1 MKIKKITIIVLSVLI
16 IAAVAWKV
24 YDYKTN
30 TKNYSTGIYESEINY
45 ITNSNS
51 SADKFI
57 TTLQEQL
64 SSYPGNSKLLT
75 KLGAAYIQKAR
86 ESYDPEFYSLAEEVL
101 NRAIKTEPNNFLAM
115 AELGSVYLSRH
126 HFREALELALKALD
140 INPYSTYTYGV
151 LVDAQ
156 VELGMYDE
164 AIQSVQKMIDTR
176 PDLSSYSRVSY
187 IRELKGDT
195 QGAIDAMKSAVT
207 AGSPIAENTAW
218 CRVQLGNIF
227 YNKGDAETAEKI
239 FQFVVKDF
247 PNYIHGYGGLAKIKV
262 FRKEYKEAIE
272 LYQKALEKNS
282 LPEYL
287 IALGDV
293 YTLTGEKEKAEE
305 QYQKVKFI
313 ITMFKEKGVDTD
325 LELAL
330 FNADHNRSLK
340 ESLKDA
346 EESLENG
353 SQSIKVY
360 HVLAWTNYKLGN
372 YEEAGKNI
380 EQALRLGTKDPLM
393 YYHAGKI
400 YGKLGLS
407 DKEKEYSDF
416 ALMINPYY
424 ESLYSNQ

>member
-1 MKIKKITIIVLSVLI
+1 MNYKKIIII
-16 IAAVAWKV
+16 ISAVFILAAVIWKV
-24 YDYKTN
+24 YDYRTN
-30 TKNYSTGIYESEINY
+30 TKNYSTGMYESEINY
-45 ITNSNS
+45 ISNSNS
-51 SADKFI
+51 TADKFI
-57 TTLQEQL
+57 TTIQEQL
-64 SSYPGNSKLLT
+64 ASYPGNSKLLT

-86 ESYDPEFYSLAEEVL
+86 ESNDPEFYSLAEEVL
-101 NRAIKTEPNNFLAM
+101 NRAIKTEPGNFLAIS
-115 AELGSVYLSRH
+115 ELGSVYLSRH
-126 HFREALELALKALD
+126 HFRDALELAQKALD
-140 INPYSTYTYGV
+140 INPFSAYTYGV

-156 VELGMYDE
+156 VELGMYNE
-164 AIQSVQKMIDTR
+164 AVQSVQKMVDTR

-187 IRELKGDT
+187 IRELKGDI

-207 AGSPIAENTAW
+207 AGSLIAENTSW
-218 CRVQLGNIF
+218 CRVQLGNLF
-227 YNKGDAETAEKI
+227 YNKGDVETAEKI
-239 FQFVVKDF
+239 FGFVVKDF

-262 FRKEYKEAIE
+262 YRKEYKEAIE
-272 LYQKALEKNS
+272 LFQKALEKNS

-330 FNADHNRSLK
+330 FNADHNRSFK

-360 HVLAWTNYKLGN
+360 HVIAWTNYKLGY
-372 YEEAGKNI
+372 YEESKTNI
-380 EQALRLGTKDPLM
+380 EQALRIGTKDPLM
-393 YYHAGKI
+393 YYHAGMI
-400 YGKLGLS
+400 YDKLGMT
-407 DKEKEYSDF
+407 DKAKEYYDF
-416 ALMINPYY
+416 ALKINPYY
-424 ESLYSNQ
+424 ETLYSN